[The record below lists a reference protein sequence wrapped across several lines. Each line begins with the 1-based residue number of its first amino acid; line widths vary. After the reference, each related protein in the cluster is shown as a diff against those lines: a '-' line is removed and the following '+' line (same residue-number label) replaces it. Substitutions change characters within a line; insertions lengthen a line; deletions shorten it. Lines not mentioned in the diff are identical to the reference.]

1 MEVVNDI
8 TKTGGIVT
16 STAQRVETEVL
27 LPVTFNDSA
36 QSSTCRFSLKNEGV
50 LNHSSKLVIGL
61 KDNAAVD
68 RAFFAPH
75 IGVDQ
80 VISSCRLSIGGKTVC
95 ETQSWDKLQML
106 KSSFISQTQN
116 LEREQYM
123 SQKNMVNAF
132 RYDRSHG
139 TFADNSVTD
148 AENYHVNPGTISNP
162 SGGVH
167 LQDYQLLK
175 NTPTYSIDMRSLF
188 PFFAAGH
195 QLPLELID
203 EEILVDI
210 TFTPQTSRCFNASG
224 ETKDQAFEIDRDE
237 LRILQDIIHYPPE
250 VMDSLRTRGKDGLVF
265 TFQDFQLTKQ
275 SLTSAQ
281 ATNINRNL
289 GGSGRMVDKVYWFVC
304 DENASTNTL
313 LGPLNAVSPAADG
326 KLTANLRINDKYVY
340 PIDVDNPSRHFHNLT
355 HAESAVPYLSM
366 DEYCNFGLGAG
377 GKGGLA
383 GSLEGYEQ
391 TEMAGKF
398 FYHGIKNN
406 MNERINSQGVTLEAQ
421 YNTLTDTGDVYTLFA
436 WISVAKVVRIQDGKV
451 NVLYL

>member
-27 LPVTFNDSA
+27 EPVTFS
-36 QSSTCRFSLKNEGV
+36 QSNCRFSLKNEGV

-61 KDNAAVD
+61 SNNAAVD

-132 RYDRSHG
+132 KYDRSHG
-139 TFADNSVTD
+139 TFANNSVTD

-162 SGGVH
+162 SGAVH
-167 LQDYQLLK
+167 LQDYQMLK

-195 QLPLELID
+195 MLPLELID

-237 LRILQDIIHYPPE
+237 LRILQDIIHYPSE

-275 SLTSAQ
+275 SVTSAQ

-289 GGSGRMVDKVYWFVC
+289 GGAGRMVDKVYWFVC
-304 DENASTNTL
+304 NENASTNTL
-313 LGPLNAVSPAADG
+313 LGPLNAVSPDAD
-326 KLTANLRINDKYVY
+326 
-340 PIDVDNPSRHFHNLT
+340 
-355 HAESAVPYLSM
+355 
-366 DEYCNFGLGAG
+366 
-377 GKGGLA
+377 
-383 GSLEGYEQ
+383 
-391 TEMAGKF
+391 
-398 FYHGIKNN
+398 
-406 MNERINSQGVTLEAQ
+406 
-421 YNTLTDTGDVYTLFA
+421 
-436 WISVAKVVRIQDGKV
+436 
-451 NVLYL
+451 